1 MPGQSSDQLSWVCH
15 GYVKTVAGGC
25 CLCDAGAVG
34 GAPMAYAVDGEDRRA
49 RAGRRRHW
57 HNSLGGEF

>member
-25 CLCDAGAVG
+25 SLCDAGAVG
-34 GAPMAYAVDGEDRRA
+34 GAHMAYAVDGEEYVAIAAGVRCRR
-49 RAGRRRHW
+49 
-57 HNSLGGEF
+57 LGCSN

>member
-15 GYVKTVAGGC
+15 GYVKTVAGRC

-34 GAPMAYAVDGEDRRA
+34 GAPMAYAVDGEEYVA
-49 RAGRRRHW
+49 IAAG
-57 HNSLGGEF
+57 SAVQAFGL